1 MSLRAARSTAALTRV
16 GPQCRRAVCTTASI
30 RHDAYCVLPQL
41 EHVKRKR
48 LRVKMSVEAAL
59 GATHKAPHRASHLAS
74 PRVLLQMDHLQEQ
87 GVEPDGAA
95 CHPEGLT
102 EDGSGC
108 G

>member
-59 GATHKAPHRASHLAS
+59 GAMHEAPPIARATLREPPCAGCCCRWTICRSRAWS
-74 PRVLLQMDHLQEQ
+74 PTALPATLSD
-87 GVEPDGAA
+87 
-95 CHPEGLT
+95 
-102 EDGSGC
+102 
-108 G
+108 